1 MNMKKWKS
9 LFSGITA
16 AAMVLSM
23 AAVLPRGNSAGAAE
37 TCIIDTSK
45 EYQYIRGFGG
55 INHPEW
61 TGQDLTEAQRKTAF
75 GNGDGQLGFTV
86 LRIFVNPDKNQWN
99 KAVPTAK
106 AASEMG
112 VTVFASPWEPPANL
126 AESGGSNGKLHLPK
140 SNYGAYAQ
148 HLNDFGTY
156 MKNNGVDLYAISV
169 QNEPDYAH
177 DWTYWSSDE
186 TTDFLANY
194 GDKITSTR
202 LMSPESFQ
210 YAPENASWVSDG
222 GKKFYS
228 KILNNQKAME
238 NCDLFGTH
246 FYGTQRAWMD
256 FPALENSGKEIW
268 MTEVYVPNSEAN
280 SNERWP
286 EALDVA
292 ENIHNGLVVGNMS
305 AYVWWYIRRNY
316 GPMNENGTISKR
328 GYMMAHFSKYVRP
341 GDVRIA
347 ATEAPADNVLISA
360 YKGSDN
366 QVTIVAINKGT
377 EGYAQNFSFANG
389 AIADVDRYRS
399 DGSSNLVLTEDLEND
414 GTAFWAQ
421 LPGQSVTTFVVTM
434 KDGSMELPDGPS
446 DGPGTPTAPEPN
458 KYGWYYQDGFEGDTC
473 TWEGRGAATVM
484 TSGRTAYVG
493 DEALLVQNRESA
505 WNGAYRALN
514 PLAFVPGNEYSFSAN
529 VTYFD
534 GEPTETF
541 YMKLQYTG
549 ADGET
554 HYSTIAEVTG
564 VQGEWAQLANK
575 NYKIPE
581 GATDMM
587 LYIETA
593 ESTNNFYIDEA
604 IGAIKDTSIVGAGQP
619 ELPQATEPPT
629 TEPPTTEPPTTEPPA
644 VVDYTLGDVDS
655 NGVINAFD
663 LAAAKKGNAK
673 GFANETAKLAADVNK
688 NGKADENDIKQISD
702 YVMRKIVN
710 FTPDSTASDNESQ
723 AVLSMAEFTAAC
735 QQKMVEFEP
744 SDSRQE
750 KSGVQYG
757 TVQSGTYY
765 SNTCKRSKPYN
776 ILLPANYDKNKKY
789 PVLYVMHG
797 YWENQN
803 RMILEGNG
811 TMYTRQ
817 IIGNAIASGEAKD
830 MIVVFPYIYSSD
842 SQDACSGMD
851 DFNNAAYDNFI
862 NDLTKDLMPHIE
874 STYSVK
880 TGKDNTAITGFS
892 MGGREALL
900 IGMQRPD
907 LFGYIGAICPA
918 PGVTGAFKWDSGKE
932 PYLLMISAGSDD
944 TVVYNNPET
953 YHNNFTKNNVPHLW
967 HYCNGGYHGDN
978 CIHAHLYNFS
988 RYVFQA
994 TK

>member
-16 AAMVLSM
+16 AAMVFSM
-23 AAVLPRGNSAGAAE
+23 AAVLPREDSAGAAE

-75 GNGDGQLGFTV
+75 GNGDNQLGFTV

-228 KILNNQKAME
+228 KILNNQKAMA

-246 FYGTQRAWMD
+246 FYGTQRGWMD
-256 FPALENSGKEIW
+256 FPTLENCGKEIW
-268 MTEVYVPNSEAN
+268 MTEVYVPNSEPN

-305 AYVWWYIRRNY
+305 AYVWWYIRRSY

-389 AIADVDRYRS
+389 AITDIDRYRS
-399 DGSSNLVLTEDLEND
+399 DGSSNLVLTENLEND

-434 KDGSMELPDGPS
+434 KDGTMELPDGPS

-473 TWEGRGAATVM
+473 TWESRGAATIM

-505 WNGAYRALN
+505 WNGAYRTLN

-534 GEPTETF
+534 GEPTEPF

-549 ADGET
+549 ADGEA

-581 GATDMM
+581 DATDMM

-619 ELPQATEPPT
+619 EIPQATEPPT
-629 TEPPTTEPPTTEPPA
+629 TEPPTTEPPVT
-644 VVDYTLGDVDS
+644 DQYTLGDVDS

-673 GFANETAKLAADVNK
+673 GFADEAAKLAADVNK
-688 NGKADENDIKQISD
+688 NGKADDNDIKQISD
-702 YVMRKIVN
+702 YVMGKIEN

-723 AVLSMAEFTAAC
+723 AVLSMAEFTAKC
-735 QQKMVEFEP
+735 QQTMVEFEP
-744 SDSRQE
+744 ADARQE
-750 KSGVQYG
+750 KSGTQYG
-757 TVQSGTYY
+757 TIQSGTYY
-765 SNTCKRSKPYN
+765 SNTCKRNKPYN
-776 ILLPANYDKNKKY
+776 ILLPANYDKSKKY

-900 IGMQRPD
+900 IGMQRSD
-907 LFGYIGAICPA
+907 LFGYVGAICPA

-932 PYLLMISAGSDD
+932 PYLVMITAGSDD

-967 HYCNGGYHGDN
+967 QYCNGGYHGDN
-978 CIHAHLYNFS
+978 CIHAHLYNFC
-988 RYVFQA
+988 RYAFQA
-994 TK
+994 AK